1 MTPISF
7 MTAFMKSL
15 VDLDADTDKFNKT
28 INALTPFNSAQ
39 AVIDSIHSDIA
50 SATSA
55 NDFLLTQ
62 CGIDLSN
69 ADVGGLLGYDAS
81 GNNVIDSEA
90 VLDETGLTLQQTVPR
105 TAIIEGFT
113 ITFPAMN
120 TLTPGGKFINKALY
134 SWWYPLAFKIIKD
147 GYGLGI
153 VDTSYV
159 KQMDTDLYQEPAQN
173 GAIMLAYVS
182 TYFDA
187 VTGIPNK
194 LSCRI
199 NTHNDAYGNIDTTN
213 PNGYSANLGTDYLDR
228 TLLHELTHALM
239 STNIRGYVWLP
250 KYFLEGSAELIND
263 CDDTRGTEILNAINN
278 VSVLDDGFLE
288 TPSSTLHWYTTGFIF
303 LRYLIKHSTSY
314 VPKDTYRPPTFELL
328 EKTKIGRAHV

>member
-1 MTPISF
+1 MTPTSF

-15 VDLDADTDKFNKT
+15 IDLDADTDKFNKT
-28 INALTPFNSAQ
+28 IDALTPFNSAQ

-50 SATSA
+50 SAKSA

-173 GAIMLAYVS
+173 GAIILAYV
-182 TYFDA
+182 
-187 VTGIPNK
+187 
-194 LSCRI
+194 
-199 NTHNDAYGNIDTTN
+199 
-213 PNGYSANLGTDYLDR
+213 
-228 TLLHELTHALM
+228 
-239 STNIRGYVWLP
+239 
-250 KYFLEGSAELIND
+250 
-263 CDDTRGTEILNAINN
+263 
-278 VSVLDDGFLE
+278 
-288 TPSSTLHWYTTGFIF
+288 
-303 LRYLIKHSTSY
+303 
-314 VPKDTYRPPTFELL
+314 
-328 EKTKIGRAHV
+328 